1 MIKKLSMKLLNVLG
15 FDMNIKERIEQLETE
30 LAELKHAS
38 REQWHPEGG
47 EWVAGVLSV
56 FSITGDKQEAKEAG
70 VSFTTEKQAEKAIK
84 DFRLYR
90 RLYHLALELNDGW
103 EPDWNNVNQGKY
115 SIVWHR
121 DVRYFI
127 ITSCN
132 SFSSPCIVFKSR
144 EVAEEAAR
152 LIKDCNALEDL

>member
-1 MIKKLSMKLLNVLG
+1 MKLLNVLG
-15 FDMNIKERIEQLETE
+15 FDMNIKERIEQLEKE
-30 LAELKHAS
+30 LAGLKDYS
-38 REQWHPEGG
+38 KKQWHPKGG
-47 EWVAGVLSV
+47 EYFASIMGVYSQ
-56 FSITGDKQEAKEAG
+56 GDEQEFKESG
-70 VSFTTEKQAEKAIK
+70 VSFTTEKQAEKAVK
-84 DFRLYR
+84 DFRWYR

-103 EPDWNNVNQGKY
+103 EPDWNNVNEGKY

-144 EVAEEAAR
+144 EAAEEAAR
-152 LIKDCNALEDL
+152 LVKDCNALEDA